1 VSDLGMPERDG
12 FDLLASFERR
22 YPERK
27 RDMVAV
33 AASGYA
39 RGEDRD
45 RAIAAGFDAHFAKPV
60 DLTMLIPALAELV
73 RAKRANDA

>member
-1 VSDLGMPERDG
+1 
-12 FDLLASFERR
+12 
-22 YPERK
+22 
-27 RDMVAV
+27 MVAV